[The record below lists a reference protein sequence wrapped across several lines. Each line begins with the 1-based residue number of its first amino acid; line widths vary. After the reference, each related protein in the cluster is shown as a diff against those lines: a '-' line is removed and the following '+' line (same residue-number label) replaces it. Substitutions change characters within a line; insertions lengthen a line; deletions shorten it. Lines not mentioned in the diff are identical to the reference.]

1 MVGADWIAIF
11 DAMPDDFLQ
20 CNVRDDA
27 HFAIDDEEA
36 EVKEVGYS
44 FSNWS
49 SIDVGLVSGIPDAF
63 LHASCDKLD
72 ENNSTITIE
81 LSGLIDVVPFS
92 ETKYYANDDCDG
104 YIEEVQSNIND
115 IYEREVLPLLKT
127 CKDTFIKITSKKT
140 TDALASWYFTENE
153 EFNNIV
159 VKSSYCEAKA
169 DFTDY
174 GCAEFKLNL
183 AIFIK

>member
-1 MVGADWIAIF
+1 MLAVISLI
-11 DAMPDDFLQ
+11 
-20 CNVRDDA
+20 
-27 HFAIDDEEA
+27 
-36 EVKEVGYS
+36 
-44 FSNWS
+44 
-49 SIDVGLVSGIPDAF
+49 
-63 LHASCDKLD
+63 

-127 CKDTFIKITSKKT
+127 CKDTF
-140 TDALASWYFTENE
+140 TENE

-159 VKSSYCEAKA
+159 VKSSYCEANA

>member
-20 CNVRDDA
+20 CNVHDDA
-27 HFAIDDEEA
+27 YFAIDDEEA

-127 CKDTFIKITSKKT
+127 CKDTFI
-140 TDALASWYFTENE
+140 ENE
-153 EFNNIV
+153 EFNNIT

-169 DFTDY
+169 DFADY

>member
-27 HFAIDDEEA
+27 YFAID
-36 EVKEVGYS
+36 
-44 FSNWS
+44 
-49 SIDVGLVSGIPDAF
+49 DVGLVSGIPDAF

-115 IYEREVLPLLKT
+115 IYEQEVLPLLKT
-127 CKDTFIKITSKKT
+127 CKDTFI
-140 TDALASWYFTENE
+140 ENE

>member
-1 MVGADWIAIF
+1 MLIGSQSLMRCLMI
-11 DAMPDDFLQ
+11 FLQ

-27 HFAIDDEEA
+27 YFAIDDEEA

-127 CKDTFIKITSKKT
+127 CKDTFI
-140 TDALASWYFTENE
+140 ENE
-153 EFNNIV
+153 KFNNIV

>member
-1 MVGADWIAIF
+1 MLSSALLLTTNSGGNTSIHKLTVGKDTNADAYGYNRNGDHIYGNLT
-11 DAMPDDFLQ
+11 P
-20 CNVRDDA
+20 
-27 HFAIDDEEA
+27 A
-36 EVKEVGYS
+36 ECSVGGVLAPILYL
-44 FSNWS
+44 FS
-49 SIDVGLVSGIPDAF
+49 
-63 LHASCDKLD
+63 
-72 ENNSTITIE
+72 
-81 LSGLIDVVPFS
+81 
-92 ETKYYANDDCDG
+92 YYANDDCDG

-127 CKDTFIKITSKKT
+127 CKDTFI
-140 TDALASWYFTENE
+140 ENE